1 MDDRDKFFQ
10 DVFNQNSRN
19 AAETKFQRQLSFE
32 DRCVRRIFRECGIAA
47 PLGQF
52 VRLCRDQTGYP
63 ELSFNWFQRQF
74 DFPARLGGKRI
85 TYVGRR
91 NNEPLYLY
99 QLSIID
105 LFNTKSASSNPLVR
119 AISKAMWSDDMD
131 SEQPFIFMFP
141 IVRKMFCAH
150 NLDGIQSATAG
161 STKPCMRAQFT
172 FEKFR
177 MTIEPSE
184 SLFAGWTD
192 WYPFC

>member
-1 MDDRDKFFQ
+1 MDPRDEFFQ
-10 DVFNQNSRN
+10 NVFDQNGRG

-74 DFPARLGGKRI
+74 DFPAHLGGKRI
-85 TYVGRR
+85 TYVGKR
-91 NNEPLYLY
+91 NNESLYLY
-99 QLSIID
+99 QLSIVD
-105 LFNTKSASSNPLVR
+105 LFNTRAATSNLLVR
-119 AISKAMWSDDMD
+119 AISKAMWASDMD
-131 SEQPFIFMFP
+131 SERPFIFMFP

-150 NLDGIQSATAG
+150 NLDLVKPDAAHSD
-161 STKPCMRAQFT
+161 KPCMRAQFT
-172 FEKFR
+172 LEKFR

-184 SLFAGWTD
+184 SLFAGWNN